1 MNCICSSCKKENL
14 RCFYVF
20 VDFINLSQ
28 IWEKIELFENN
39 QKYYHYEDDEYLFNT
54 IFRSIHDIN
63 SLSLFDL
70 DNIICQE
77 CYTIMDII
85 K

>member
-1 MNCICSSCKKENL
+1 MNIAKCWD
-14 RCFYVF
+14 R
-20 VDFINLSQ
+20 
-28 IWEKIELFENN
+28 IELFEDNSR
-39 QKYYHYEDDEYLFNT
+39 YYHYYDNKLFPNYDNQLFSNT
-54 IFRSIHDIN
+54 REVGSIRAIDM
-63 SLSLFDL
+63 LDCYDL